1 MTLYAKMMSFQISF
15 QQSFAFQL
23 FKKVLFD
30 LLISHSNVTDNDI
43 FALFFFCHSDF
54 SWNQICPFH
63 VIFFL
68 LQDFES
74 RLVVP
79 DPRFSIE
86 VFFVFLTCM
95 MVVSLVAFLFLNCW
109 PSFRNEFADTQLIA
123 QNEEN
128 ASNANSSNWSDSNAS
143 GLQKAEFLFLLS
155 IQCFVCFVSNG
166 AFPSIQTYSC
176 LPYGNAVYHLRYA

>member
-1 MTLYAKMMSFQISF
+1 MLLRFFVKTNLPISRNF
-15 QQSFAFQL
+15 L
-23 FKKVLFD
+23 
-30 LLISHSNVTDNDI
+30 
-43 FALFFFCHSDF
+43 
-54 SWNQICPFH
+54 
-63 VIFFL
+63 L
-68 LQDFES
+68 LQDYES

-128 ASNANSSNWSDSNAS
+128 ASNANSSNWSDSNTS